1 MKRLSFAER
10 TTRPPSSEE
19 ESETSWRYLEGPASE
34 SEEEE
39 EDEED
44 EDDPDPDPEE
54 EPEDE
59 LESDSEPEESS
70 PPQNF
75 EACV

>member
-39 EDEED
+39 DEED

-70 PPQNF
+70 PPQNLD
-75 EACV
+75 A